1 MEHLR
6 PTPQAEAQAM
16 ASIAR
21 LPLSRLSLTDSSL
34 LALIL
39 LRSICNITRI

>member
-1 MEHLR
+1 MEMLLA
-6 PTPQAEAQAM
+6 TPQAEVQAT

-21 LPLSRLSLTDSSL
+21 LLLSRLSLTDSSL